1 MFCPSCGAEIAA
13 DRRFAK
19 LVVCQFCES
28 AVLLD
33 EKAARVAG
41 KMAVLAQTPS
51 PFFVGGSGTLMDRR
65 FNILGRV
72 RYGYERG
79 YWDEW
84 YLAFED
90 GSTVWI
96 GEDENNFTLESH
108 DESETAPIEYADA
121 YPGQSIQLGAT
132 TFALD
137 EKGIAICE
145 GGEGQ
150 LPFPIV
156 SGERVPFLDLSLSD
170 RFATIEYDIEDTTA
184 RVFRGR
190 RLDLSEVQMDMTAEE
205 AGVAGGL
212 KAERAADDDRRER
225 VVVTGDRAKSVNCVC
240 CGAPMNVPADAGDS
254 ITCEYCGTE
263 VDLTVR
269 RVPCGGCSAM
279 VAVHGREARS
289 VVCPQCHRMIDVS
302 RGEPTTLELAAQVGK
317 PSVPLTMGQK
327 CTLRGIHYTVV
338 GHIRFVEQDFEGTY
352 RSDEFL
358 LFSKE
363 AGYQW
368 IVLENG
374 HFSLSRE
381 LDERPIGFEPRIAA
395 PKQSFHF
402 NGRKWRVFESGY
414 TQVEWVDGELP
425 WVAQIGDQNYYMDA
439 ISPPY
444 LLSAEWTESEME
456 WYEAEHLDT
465 AEVAEAFGV
474 SESELPTPFG
484 IAPHQPFRR
493 SAFRRQ
499 AVVIMGLF
507 AFLFG
512 LATLYSLI
520 KPTREAGHMVV
531 RPDQFAQEFIT
542 KPFTIQDNDALCE
555 ATFVGPVNNSW
566 EYLSVAVLDS
576 DDKIVLDFSAELSY
590 YHGVDGGE
598 SWTEG
603 SERDYVPF
611 KLEKPGEYRLVV
623 FGQANVGNTE
633 SPGDPLRCGVPVS
646 ITIREGITLTRYYL
660 LFMLFCLAWVVIEV
674 VRKFSFE
681 GRRWAESDAAG
692 DDDD

>member
-51 PFFVGGSGTLMDRR
+51 PFFVGGSGKLMNRQ
-65 FNILGRV
+65 FQILGRV

-96 GEDENNFTLESH
+96 GEDENNFMLESH
-108 DESETAPIEYADA
+108 DESEQAPIEYAEA
-121 YPGQSIQLGAT
+121 YPGQTIQLGAT
-132 TFALD
+132 TFHLD

-205 AGVAGGL
+205 AGVTGGL
-212 KAERAADDDRRER
+212 KAERSADDDRRER
-225 VVVTGDRAKSVNCVC
+225 VVVSGDRAKSVNCVC
-240 CGAPMNVPADAGDS
+240 CGAPINVPANAGDS
-254 ITCEYCGTE
+254 IACEYCGTE

-269 RVPCGGCSAM
+269 RVPCGGCDAM
-279 VAVHGREARS
+279 VAIHGREARS
-289 VVCPQCHRMIDVS
+289 VVCPQCHRLIDVS
-302 RGEPTTLELAAQVGK
+302 RSDPTTLELAAQVGK
-317 PSVPLTMGQK
+317 PPVPFTMGQK
-327 CTLRGIHYTVV
+327 CKLRGVDYTVV
-338 GHIRFVEQDFEGTY
+338 GHIRFVEHDFEGTY

-358 LFSKE
+358 LFNRD
-363 AGYQW
+363 AGYGW

-374 HFSLSRE
+374 HFSISRE
-381 LDERPIGFEPRIAA
+381 LDDRPLGFEPRLAA
-395 PKQSFHF
+395 PKQSLRF
-402 NGRKWRVFESGY
+402 NGRKWKVFESGS

-439 ISPPY
+439 VSPPF

-456 WYEAEHLDT
+456 WYEAEYVDS
-465 AEVAEAFGV
+465 AEIAEAFGIGV
-474 SESELPTPFG
+474 DELPAPYG
-484 IAPHQPFRR
+484 IAPNQPYAR
-493 SAFRRQ
+493 SLFRRQ
-499 AVVIMGLF
+499 AVGIMGVF

-512 LATLYSLI
+512 LAALYSLI
-520 KPTREAGHMVV
+520 KPTREAGKMVV
-531 RPDQFAQEFIT
+531 RPEQFAQEFVT
-542 KPFTIQDNDALCE
+542 QPFMIQEDDALCE
-555 ATFVGPVNNSW
+555 ATFHGDVNNSW
-566 EYLSVAVLDS
+566 EYLSVAVLNS
-576 DDKIVLDFSAELSY
+576 DDEIVVDFSAELSY
-590 YHGVDGGE
+590 YHGYEGGE
-598 SWTEG
+598 SWSEG
-603 SERDYVPF
+603 SRSDHIPF
-611 KLEKPGEYRLVV
+611 KLGKPGDYRLLV
-623 FGQANVGNTE
+623 FGQANDGDTE
-633 SPGDPLRCGVPVS
+633 TPGDPVRCGVPVS

-660 LFMLFCLAWVVIEV
+660 VFTMFCLAWVAFEV
-674 VRKFSFE
+674 FRKFSFE
-681 GRRWAESDAAG
+681 ARRWAESDAGG